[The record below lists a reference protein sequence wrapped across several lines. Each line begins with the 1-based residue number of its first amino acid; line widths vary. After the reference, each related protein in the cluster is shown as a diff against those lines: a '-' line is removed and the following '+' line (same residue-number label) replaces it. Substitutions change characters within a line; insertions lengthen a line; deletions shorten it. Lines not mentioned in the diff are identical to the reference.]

1 MKSRIVFCTTIL
13 MLLAQAGCAPQP
25 TPASIIPGHVAYTM
39 SAALEGK
46 PLPALVGIR
55 AESCYDGYGG
65 FTLTFTATAD
75 MEPQAIDDEIG
86 LSLEI
91 RIGDISKIA
100 VGEPVNV
107 ANNQNIRLLAS
118 PTAFIDPAVLKP
130 LNIASGT
137 LTISALQE
145 REISGSASLTFTDPN
160 DVNALVNDS
169 LVYEVTFSN
178 LAVIHYCPEN

>member
-1 MKSRIVFCTTIL
+1 
-13 MLLAQAGCAPQP
+13 
-25 TPASIIPGHVAYTM
+25 
-39 SAALEGK
+39 
-46 PLPALVGIR
+46 
-55 AESCYDGYGG
+55 
-65 FTLTFTATAD
+65 

-91 RIGDISKIA
+91 RIGDITQIT
-100 VGEPVNV
+100 VGEPVQV
-107 ANNQNIRLLAS
+107 ANDQNIRLLAS
-118 PTAFIDPAVLKP
+118 PTAFLDPAALKP
-130 LNIASGT
+130 LNTASGM
-137 LTISALQE
+137 LTISTLQE